1 MVSMPTIG
9 TINQPSTVNQD
20 QAQQIQQMI
29 AALQN
34 QNSQQAQNPQNAASS
49 INSAPIAS
57 PVGAGGVLGTF
68 LLNQL
73 AQKAQQNPGSNGYQI
88 GTSNIPT
95 LFNSDASNSALW
107 LGQ

>member
-1 MVSMPTIG
+1 MANMPTVG
-9 TINQPSTVNQD
+9 TINQPSTVSQD

-34 QNSQQAQNPQNAASS
+34 QNPQQYAQNQQNAKQATSS

-57 PVGAGGVLGTF
+57 PAGAGGVLGTF

-73 AQKAQQNPGSNGYQI
+73 AKQGQLNPN
-88 GTSNIPT
+88 
-95 LFNSDASNSALW
+95 LFNSNVNPDYLDANPDWS
-107 LGQ
+107 Q